1 VLKEFGVKDKSNYRF
16 HHTKSKA
23 KMQNKI
29 VEKLRYYFEKRDEI
43 LMAFLFGS
51 RAKGQEGIESDMDI
65 AVYFKPKP
73 DIVEWEETGSYY
85 ETEKQIWI
93 EVEMIVES
101 EVDLLVLNRAA
112 PSVADNALR
121 GIPIS

>member
-1 VLKEFGVKDKSNYRF
+1 VLREFGVKDKSNYRF

-29 VEKLRYYFEKRDEI
+29 VEKLRDYFEKRDEI

-51 RAKGQEGIESDMDI
+51 WAKGQEGVESDMDI
-65 AVYFKPKP
+65 AVYFKPKA

-85 ETEKQIWI
+85 ETEKKY
-93 EVEMIVES
+93 
-101 EVDLLVLNRAA
+101 
-112 PSVADNALR
+112 
-121 GIPIS
+121 G